1 MPKLFFLIMI
11 QKRFKLLMAVLAIAF
26 AATGSVKAESW
37 TSGDCTV
44 TLSNDTLYISGD
56 GKTRNYEMLFGI
68 PWYDV
73 RSSIKHAVIGKGVT
87 VLRTC
92 FYECDYLETI
102 DFEEGSKLKTIDN
115 GAITYCT
122 ALTTITLPDSV
133 ESIFDWAFSHC
144 SSLVSIT
151 IPASIKSIG
160 KYTFKECTN
169 LADIYCY
176 GDPEKLTWGVNDIFA
191 LDCDTKVHVLNQY
204 LSKYQEKFNK
214 INNATFVGDLD
225 DYVTKNY
232 TLINIPDGWTLTA
245 NGQPVTVTNGEA
257 EIPEGANVKL
267 TPASAIINK
276 VKSVTLEKLVPM
288 VTAPTIRKDLAYT
301 GEAQELVNAGTVDHG
316 TMLYST
322 DGTTW
327 STTVPTGTNAGKYG
341 KIYYKVEPDGRY
353 SGVDATLIGE
363 ASIAKGE
370 GWVTLSSYGTSGWSS
385 YATFTRT
392 FTISSHHGG
401 AISLYVPTGRISAT
415 RNGNVVTVKK
425 LVVADCTSDFVT
437 VSCGETE
444 NYKAASARYDCKH

>member
-1 MPKLFFLIMI
+1 
-11 QKRFKLLMAVLAIAF
+11 
-26 AATGSVKAESW
+26 
-37 TSGDCTV
+37 
-44 TLSNDTLYISGD
+44 
-56 GKTRNYEMLFGI
+56 
-68 PWYDV
+68 
-73 RSSIKHAVIGKGVT
+73 
-87 VLRTC
+87 
-92 FYECDYLETI
+92 
-102 DFEEGSKLKTIDN
+102 
-115 GAITYCT
+115 
-122 ALTTITLPDSV
+122 LPDSV
-133 ESIFDWAFSHC
+133 ESIENWAFSGC

-160 KYTFKECTN
+160 KYTFKDCTN

-176 GDPEKLTWGVNDIFA
+176 GDPEKLSWENTDIFIP
-191 LDCDTKVHVLNQY
+191 DRGTKVHVLSED
-204 LSKYQEKFNK
+204 LSKYQEKFYDN
-214 INNATFVGDLD
+214 INVTFVGDLD
-225 DYVTKNY
+225 DNTTKY
-232 TLINIPDGWTLTA
+232 TLINIPEGWTLTA
-245 NGQPVTVTNGEA
+245 NGRPVTVTNGEA

-267 TPASAIINK
+267 TPATAIINK

-301 GEAQELVNAGTVDHG
+301 GEAQELVTAGTVDHG

-341 KIYYKVEPDGRY
+341 KIYYKVEPEGRY

-385 YATFTRT
+385 YATFART

-425 LVVADCTSDFVT
+425 LVVADCSSDFVT

>member
-1 MPKLFFLIMI
+1 
-11 QKRFKLLMAVLAIAF
+11 MAVLAIAF

-44 TLSNDTLYISGD
+44 TLSNDTLYVSGD
-56 GKTRNYEMLFGI
+56 GQTEQYEFLPEM
-68 PWYDV
+68 PWYKV

-87 VLRTC
+87 VLRPC
-92 FYECDYLETI
+92 FYECDQLETV
-102 DFEEGSKLKTIDN
+102 DFEKGSKLKIIEAD
-115 GAITYCT
+115 AFAECT

-133 ESIFDWAFSHC
+133 ESIAHFAFVGC

-151 IPASIKSIG
+151 IPASIKFIKSC
-160 KYTFKECTN
+160 TFYYCN
-169 LADIYCY
+169 ILADIFCY
-176 GDPEKLTWGVNDIFA
+176 GDPEKLSWEDTDIFIPNRG
-191 LDCDTKVHVLNQY
+191 TKVHVLSED
-204 LSKYQEKFNK
+204 LSKYQEKFYDN
-214 INNATFVGDLD
+214 INVTFVGDLE

-245 NGQPVTVTNGEA
+245 NGRPVTVNNGEA
-257 EIPEGANVKL
+257 EIPEGADVKL

-301 GEAQELVNAGTVDHG
+301 GEAQELVTAGTVDHG

-401 AISLYVPTGRISAT
+401 AISLYIPTGRISAT

>member
-1 MPKLFFLIMI
+1 
-11 QKRFKLLMAVLAIAF
+11 MAVLAIAF

-37 TSGDCTV
+37 TSRDCTV

-56 GKTRNYEMLFGI
+56 GKMRNYEKLLGI
-68 PWYDV
+68 PWYEV

-133 ESIFDWAFSHC
+133 ESIENWAFSGC

-160 KYTFKECTN
+160 KYTFKDCTN

-176 GDPEKLTWGVNDIFA
+176 GDPEKLSWENTDAFMPDRG
-191 LDCDTKVHVLNQY
+191 TKVHVLSED
-204 LSKYQEKFNK
+204 LSKYQEKFYDN
-214 INNATFVGDLD
+214 INVTFVGDLD
-225 DYVTKNY
+225 DNTTKY
-232 TLINIPDGWTLTA
+232 TLINIPEGWTLTA
-245 NGQPVTVTNGEA
+245 NGRPVTVNNGEA

-267 TPASAIINK
+267 TPATAIINK

-301 GEAQELVNAGTVDHG
+301 GEAQELVTAGTVDHG

-341 KIYYKVEPDGRY
+341 KIYYKVEPEGRY

-385 YATFTRT
+385 YATFART

-415 RNGNVVTVKK
+415 RNDNVVTVKK
-425 LVVADCTSDFVT
+425 LVIADCTSDFVT